1 MKWYKLILLGAFN
14 LLFSCNKDYETDDQ
28 YWGTVTAIQNGQAWS
43 AKVIGN
49 NNSNTSAF
57 NLSFSRFNEAGFE
70 RESIGVLN
78 IPKKNGW
85 NRLYKV
91 DYLNPDSLKTTA
103 VYYSLTDDG
112 DVICDHYN
120 VIESDSLSNFV
131 QVDSYDKN
139 SSEVSGKF
147 SFKMLI
153 KLPKCNSSAPD
164 TLVFKN
170 GSFHTVIR

>member
-1 MKWYKLILLGAFN
+1 MISTGAQLQPYKTDKHGQLRLLA
-14 LLFSCNKDYETDDQ
+14 T
-28 YWGTVTAIQNGQAWS
+28 TTATPPHSICP
-43 AKVIGN
+43 
-49 NNSNTSAF
+49 F
-57 NLSFSRFNEAGFE
+57 PELDEAGFE

-78 IPKKNGW
+78 IPRKNGW

-91 DYLNPDSLKTTA
+91 DYLNPDSLKTIA

-153 KLPKCNSSAPD
+153 KLPKCNLSAPD